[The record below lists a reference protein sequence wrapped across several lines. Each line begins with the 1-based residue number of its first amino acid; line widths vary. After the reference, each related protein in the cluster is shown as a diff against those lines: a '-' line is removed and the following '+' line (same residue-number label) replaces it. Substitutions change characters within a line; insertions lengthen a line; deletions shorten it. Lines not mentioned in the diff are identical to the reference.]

1 MGDFTMPSLGA
12 DMEEGTFIEWLVS
25 PGDTVHRGDI
35 IAVVETPKSAVEIEC
50 FEDGTVGE
58 LVAQEGDVVP
68 VGGLLARLNG
78 GAAPTMPPAPDL
90 LTSPTAPA
98 VAAAAPPVTAPAVT
112 APEVTAPPVLAPPM
126 TVPPREEHAMPPV
139 SPVLRHRAHELGI
152 DLATVRGTGRRGA
165 ITRGDLEL
173 AAQGRAADRTPSAA
187 APAVPIPK
195 TPARQRVSPYARRL
209 ARERGADVRG
219 IPGTGPSGAVRAD
232 DVLRAAT
239 LPAASPTPTAPSTP
253 PPPPP
258 APTAPSGPPAPRHA
272 DTDSMRQSIA
282 ALMTTS
288 NREIP
293 HYYLSAT
300 VDLHAALEWLRK
312 RNRELPVE
320 ERLVPSALLLLAAAR
335 SARAVPDLNGQWVDG
350 AFRPASV
357 VDLGL
362 ILSLRRGGLLVPAIH
377 DADSLTVGQMMAA
390 MRELT
395 TRARAGRLRGSDLNP
410 PSITVSNLGDQGV
423 ESVMGVIY
431 PPQVA
436 LVGFG
441 AVSERPW
448 AVDGLLGV
456 RPLVT
461 VTLAG
466 DHRASDGAVG
476 ARFLKHLDRL
486 LQRPEEL

>member
-1 MGDFTMPSLGA
+1 
-12 DMEEGTFIEWLVS
+12 
-25 PGDTVHRGDI
+25 
-35 IAVVETPKSAVEIEC
+35 
-50 FEDGTVGE
+50 
-58 LVAQEGDVVP
+58 
-68 VGGLLARLNG
+68 
-78 GAAPTMPPAPDL
+78 
-90 LTSPTAPA
+90 
-98 VAAAAPPVTAPAVT
+98 
-112 APEVTAPPVLAPPM
+112 
-126 TVPPREEHAMPPV
+126 
-139 SPVLRHRAHELGI
+139 
-152 DLATVRGTGRRGA
+152 VRGTGRRGA

-173 AAQGRAADRTPSAA
+173 AAQGRAAALTPSAA
-187 APAVPIPK
+187 APVAATPE

-209 ARERGADVRG
+209 ARERGTDVRG

-239 LPAASPTPTAPSTP
+239 MPAGPPTPTAP
-253 PPPPP
+253 P
-258 APTAPSGPPAPRHA
+258 APSAPSVPTGPRHA
-272 DTDSMRQSIA
+272 DTVGTDSMRQSIA

-300 VDLHAALEWLRK
+300 VDLHTTLEWLRK

-335 SARAVPDLNGQWVDG
+335 SAGAVPDLNGHWVEG
-350 AFRPASV
+350 AFRPASA

-395 TRARAGRLRGSDLNP
+395 TRARAGRLRGSDLTP

-423 ESVMGVIY
+423 ESVLGVIY

>member
-1 MGDFTMPSLGA
+1 M
-12 DMEEGTFIEWLVS
+12 
-25 PGDTVHRGDI
+25 
-35 IAVVETPKSAVEIEC
+35 
-50 FEDGTVGE
+50 
-58 LVAQEGDVVP
+58 
-68 VGGLLARLNG
+68 
-78 GAAPTMPPAPDL
+78 
-90 LTSPTAPA
+90 
-98 VAAAAPPVTAPAVT
+98 
-112 APEVTAPPVLAPPM
+112 
-126 TVPPREEHAMPPV
+126 MPPV

-173 AAQGRAADRTPSAA
+173 AAQGRAAALTPSAA
-187 APAVPIPK
+187 APAVPTPE

-219 IPGTGPSGAVRAD
+219 IPGSGPSGAVRAD

-239 LPAASPTPTAPSTP
+239 MPAASPTPTAPPAP
-253 PPPPP
+253 PLPP
-258 APTAPSGPPAPRHA
+258 APPGPPAPRHA

-300 VDLHAALEWLRK
+300 VDLHTALEWLRK

-335 SARAVPDLNGQWVDG
+335 SARAVPDLNGHWVDG
-350 AFRPASV
+350 AFRPAPT

-377 DADSLTVGQMMAA
+377 DADSLTVGQVMAA

-395 TRARAGRLRGSDLNP
+395 TRARAGRLRGSDLIP

-423 ESVMGVIY
+423 ESVLGVIY